1 LCALFLLFAGCAQK
15 NYDFISKNPNIKES
29 KRIALTLFKQS
40 DYHCGPSAIATILS
54 NQKVEYSYDDI
65 ARKTFTPELKGT
77 LQSEM
82 KAVLRSYGVIPYELK
97 GGIGAILA
105 EASND
110 TPSIVLLNL
119 GLKTVPVWHYTVITG
134 FDKKEQKIYLSSP
147 DGKETW
153 MYFDEFESFL
163 DRSGNWVIAALKPP
177 LLPISADEDSILN
190 AILDMYDVGEKESAK
205 QAAIAYLSKKP
216 SSYFGIITLANIYF
230 SENDF
235 KNAVFMYKEA
245 LKSNQKDAAALN
257 NLALSL
263 LRQNRPKEAV
273 VYAKEAV
280 KIGGKFLKKYQN
292 TLLEI
297 EEALKER

>member
-40 DYHCGPSAIATILS
+40 NYHCGPSAIATILS

-97 GGIGAILA
+97 GGIGAILT

-119 GLKTVPVWHYTVITG
+119 GLKTVPIWHYTVITG

-153 MYFDEFESFL
+153 MYFDEFESLL
-163 DRSGNWVIAALKPP
+163 DKSGNWVIAALKPP

-205 QAAIAYLSKKP
+205 QAVIAYLSQKP

-235 KNAVFMYKEA
+235 KNAAFMYKEA
-245 LKSNQKDAAALN
+245 LKSNQKDATVLN

-297 EEALKER
+297 EEALKEK

>member
-1 LCALFLLFAGCAQK
+1 MCALFLLFAGCAQK

-163 DRSGNWVIAALKPP
+163 DKSGNWVIAALKPP

>member
-1 LCALFLLFAGCAQK
+1 MCALLLLFAGCAQK

-29 KRIALTLFKQS
+29 KKIPLTLFKQS

-54 NQKVEYSYDDI
+54 NQNVEYSYDDI
-65 ARKTFTPELKGT
+65 VHKTFTPQLKGT

-82 KAVLRSYGVIPYELK
+82 KAVLRSYGVIPYEIK
-97 GGIGAILA
+97 GGIGALLT
-105 EASND
+105 EVSND
-110 TPSIVLLNL
+110 APAIVLLNL
-119 GLKTVPVWHYTVITG
+119 GLKTLPVWHYAVITG

-147 DGKETW
+147 EGKETW
-153 MYFDEFESFL
+153 MYFDEFESFF
-163 DRSGNWVIAALKPP
+163 DRSGGWAIAALKPP
-177 LLPISADEDSILN
+177 LLPVSADENSILN

-205 QAAIAYLSKKP
+205 QAAVAYLSKKP

-235 KNAVFMYKEA
+235 KSAAFMYKEA
-245 LKSNQKDAAALN
+245 LKSNQKDAAMLN
-257 NLALSL
+257 NLALCL
-263 LRQNRPKEAV
+263 LRQNRPKEAL

-280 KIGGKFLKKYQN
+280 QIGGKFLKKYQN

-297 EEALKER
+297 EEALKEK

>member
-1 LCALFLLFAGCAQK
+1 MCALFLLFAGCAQK

>member
-1 LCALFLLFAGCAQK
+1 
-15 NYDFISKNPNIKES
+15 
-29 KRIALTLFKQS
+29 
-40 DYHCGPSAIATILS
+40 
-54 NQKVEYSYDDI
+54 
-65 ARKTFTPELKGT
+65 
-77 LQSEM
+77 
-82 KAVLRSYGVIPYELK
+82 
-97 GGIGAILA
+97 
-105 EASND
+105 
-110 TPSIVLLNL
+110 
-119 GLKTVPVWHYTVITG
+119 
-134 FDKKEQKIYLSSP
+134 
-147 DGKETW
+147 